1 MKIFL
6 KLIEEKT
13 VTQVLEIKHLKDKTL
28 TFSHKEKGHHYKVLD
43 IVKSKHPDTRKWY
56 DAVRYKQLESKETFV
71 RSIQSFCENF
81 RIINNIKNKNIMND
95 YIKTLIN
102 VNKEANKN
110 ITALEST
117 IQNIKVTTEKDKVN
131 FGNLCIALK
140 GFRMVSEATE
150 CLLMNENVLKTEDNE
165 FYVKVDTEVKPN
177 TNQEQQ
183 Q

>member
-1 MKIFL
+1 M
-6 KLIEEKT
+6 E
-13 VTQVLEIKHLKDKTL
+13 VPEIKTAIE
-28 TFSHKEKGHHYKVLD
+28 HKLLVTHIEKGHTYIILD
-43 IVKSKHPDTRKWY
+43 IIKSKHPDTGKWY

-102 VNKEANKN
+102 VNKDANKN
-110 ITALEST
+110 IAALEST
-117 IQNIKVTTEKDKVN
+117 IQNITVTTEKDKVN

-150 CLLMNENVLKTEDNE
+150 CLLVNENVLRTEDNE
-165 FYVKVDTEVKPN
+165 FYSKIE
-177 TNQEQQ
+177 TNENPDNSEQQ
-183 Q
+183 QQ

>member
-1 MKIFL
+1 M
-6 KLIEEKT
+6 E
-13 VTQVLEIKHLKDKTL
+13 VQEIKNIIENKFLVTHI
-28 TFSHKEKGHHYKVLD
+28 EKGHTYIILD
-43 IVKSKHPDTRKWY
+43 IIKSKHPDTGKWY
-56 DAVRYKQLESKETFV
+56 DAVRYKQLESGETFV
-71 RSIQSFCENF
+71 RSIKSFCENF

-102 VNKEANKN
+102 ANENATKN

-117 IQNIKVTTEKDKVN
+117 IQNITVTTEKDKVN

-150 CLLMNENVLKTEDNE
+150 CLLINENVLKTRDNE
-165 FYVKVDTEVKPN
+165 FYVKVETEVKPDN
-177 TNQEQQ
+177 NQEQQ

>member
-1 MKIFL
+1 M
-6 KLIEEKT
+6 E
-13 VTQVLEIKHLKDKTL
+13 VQEIKNIIENKFLVTHI
-28 TFSHKEKGHHYKVLD
+28 EKGHTYIILD
-43 IVKSKHPDTRKWY
+43 IIKSKHPDTGKWY

-102 VNKEANKN
+102 VNKDATKN
-110 ITALEST
+110 IDALEST
-117 IQNIKVTTEKDKVN
+117 IQNITVTTEKDKVN

-150 CLLMNENVLKTEDNE
+150 CLLVNENVLKTEDNE
-165 FYVKVDTEVKPN
+165 FYIKVDTEGKSDN
-177 TNQEQQ
+177 NQDHGL
-183 Q
+183 

>member
-1 MKIFL
+1 M
-6 KLIEEKT
+6 E
-13 VTQVLEIKHLKDKTL
+13 VQEIKNIIENKFLVTHI
-28 TFSHKEKGHHYKVLD
+28 EKGHTYIILD
-43 IVKSKHPDTRKWY
+43 IIKSKHPDTGEWY

-81 RIINNIKNKNIMND
+81 RIINNVKNKNIMND

-102 VNKEANKN
+102 VNKEATKN
-110 ITALEST
+110 IAALEST

-150 CLLMNENVLKTEDNE
+150 CLLVNENVLKTEDNE
-165 FYVKVDTEVKPN
+165 FYSKIE
-177 TNQEQQ
+177 TNENPDNSEQQ
-183 Q
+183 

>member
-1 MKIFL
+1 M
-6 KLIEEKT
+6 E
-13 VTQVLEIKHLKDKTL
+13 VQEIKTAIE
-28 TFSHKEKGHHYKVLD
+28 HKLLVTHIEKGHTYIILD
-43 IVKSKHPDTRKWY
+43 IIKSKHPDTGKWY
-56 DAVRYKQLESKETFV
+56 NAVRYKQLKSKETFV
-71 RSIQSFCENF
+71 RSIKSFCENF

-102 VNKEANKN
+102 VNKDATKN
-110 ITALEST
+110 IDALEST
-117 IQNIKVTTEKDKVN
+117 IQNITVTTEKDKVN

-150 CLLMNENVLKTEDNE
+150 CLLVNENVLKTEDNE
-165 FYVKVDTEVKPN
+165 FYVKVDTEEKPD